1 MKGIFQYIGY
11 GRKGGQ
17 GGLFFAGRGAIN
29 DLKYQITSINVEIT
43 KRR

>member
-11 GRKGGQ
+11 GGRGGV
-17 GGLFFAGRGAIN
+17 FFGGAIN

>member
-11 GRKGGQ
+11 GGRGQ
-17 GGLFFAGRGAIN
+17 GGLFWGEGVAIN

>member
-11 GRKGGQ
+11 G
-17 GGLFFAGRGAIN
+17 GRGSFFSGEGGALN